1 LADTFHIS
9 FEEAEIL
16 KKISGNIPSNSI
28 SDTEAAVIERKKD
41 LAPVEIILKNASTVV
56 EWRLREIAAI
66 VKSELVRSGYDGML
80 TNGIIL
86 TGGTAS
92 MGIIK
97 DIFIDVC
104 KIKGVRK
111 AKMSS
116 KINFNGHEF
125 LNKPKYSTMLGLIMA
140 PNFAF
145 DTRLDN
151 RILKHTTIKD
161 MKVEVTDKST
171 ETVKETKST
180 KKPIFEMLKDLIID
194 KKMNDEYNN

>member
-1 LADTFHIS
+1 
-9 FEEAEIL
+9 
-16 KKISGNIPSNSI
+16 
-28 SDTEAAVIERKKD
+28 
-41 LAPVEIILKNASTVV
+41 
-56 EWRLREIAAI
+56 
-66 VKSELVRSGYDGML
+66 
-80 TNGIIL
+80 
-86 TGGTAS
+86 
-92 MGIIK
+92 
-97 DIFIDVC
+97 
-104 KIKGVRK
+104 
-111 AKMSS
+111 MSS